1 MAQKS
6 DVTRSSVK
14 ATVTTTTA
22 VTSEV
27 VQPAPT
33 PPQRFTLVLKM
44 GWQQMKEFYK
54 GFRNN
59 DLLEALKSEWKA
71 ITKKLKGGK
80 DINAREIEIINR
92 STKEKLQERFSEFQ
106 RALCDSLELKESD
119 DLSHQNRSPLK
130 SVRPDRFWQK
140 NMPKLVPP
148 DHFCCQNWSG
158 RTNFGCQNQSPLAKI
173 SPPGDRFW
181 QKSICQNRSPTK
193 WHSYSCACMA
203 AWI

>member
-6 DVTRSSVK
+6 DVTRSSV
-14 ATVTTTTA
+14 TTTTTTT

-71 ITKKLKGGK
+71 ITKKLQSGK

-106 RALCDSLELKESD
+106 SALCDSLELKESD
-119 DLSHQNRSPLK
+119 DQRVKLVKIQLAKDIMQWLENLETWLMERLSAIFDENKVPDNKILEETEKFIDELNRAMKPPA
-130 SVRPDRFWQK
+130 VEEVIK
-140 NMPKLVPP
+140 NMESTRP
-148 DHFCCQNWSG
+148 S
-158 RTNFGCQNQSPLAKI
+158 TSA
-173 SPPGDRFW
+173 
-181 QKSICQNRSPTK
+181 TK
-193 WHSYSCACMA
+193 M
-203 AWI
+203 